1 MFDVL
6 TGAVPPAGRLPT
18 TQYPSIYTQQI
29 PMTNMSLRPGE
40 NNPGRTYKWYNGSA
54 VFEFGTGLHYTNF
67 SASFTKP
74 LAKQNISISSL
85 IAGCSMPHKED
96 CAFHTFDVQ
105 VKNTGKKSASAG
117 NTTTSDYVALGFLAG
132 KFGPAPYPK
141 KSLVA
146 YQRLHSIAPGAHAT
160 ASLNLTL
167 GSLARVD
174 GMGNTVLYPG
184 DYALMVDTQPLTMVN
199 FTLYGNATVLDLWPQ
214 PPADRHQNGTY
225 FIGGFDGYTETL
237 LNSS

>member
-67 SASFTKP
+67 TASISKA
-74 LAKQNISISSL
+74 LEQNISIASL
-85 IAGCSMPHKED
+85 VAGCTLQHKED
-96 CAFHTFDVQ
+96 CAFNTFDVQ
-105 VKNTGKKSASAG
+105 VKNTGIKSAAAG

-146 YQRLHSIAPGAHAT
+146 YQRLHSIAPGANAT
-160 ASLNLTL
+160 ANLNLTL

-184 DYALMVDTQPLTMVN
+184 DYAFMVDTQPLTMVN

-214 PPADRHQNGTY
+214 PPGDRHQNGTY
-225 FIGGFDGYTETL
+225 FIGGFDGYTETV
-237 LNSS
+237 LNAS